1 MVAARTELNQIKLL
15 LRILVEFPKL
25 DSFTK
30 VKSFRKV
37 TSGSGSEIIR
47 GLTSFNLCLF
57 IGLFLF
63 TAFFSNKTGERLLLQ
78 RLSIA
83 EY

>member
-1 MVAARTELNQIKLL
+1 MVAVRTELNQTKLS

-30 VKSFRKV
+30 VESFRKV

-47 GLTSFNLCLF
+47 GLTSFSLCLF

-63 TAFFSNKTGERLLLQ
+63 TLSDRDTIHNFTKYLLLF
-78 RLSIA
+78 A
-83 EY
+83 DG

>member
-1 MVAARTELNQIKLL
+1 MVAARTELNQIKLS

-30 VKSFRKV
+30 VESFRKV

-47 GLTSFNLCLF
+47 GLTNFNLC
-57 IGLFLF
+57 LFLF